1 VRIRPNAC
9 ARVKAPAWTA
19 DDIVVT
25 DQADVRCPHCGALLR
40 AGAEWCTLCY
50 ADLRPKPEPE
60 PVAVSVLEPSYAAT
74 AAPAAP
80 VDPLTAPLSA
90 LEAAALAITNK
101 TPPDPEADPSAAP
114 VGWPCSG
121 CEAVVSFDEDACPT
135 CGTRFLDGARGAPD
149 LLDRI
154 GPGGLPVSTQSLI
167 IAGGAAAMIAVIV
180 AAMYII
186 GTIF

>member
-1 VRIRPNAC
+1 
-9 ARVKAPAWTA
+9 
-19 DDIVVT
+19 VT

-40 AGAEWCTLCY
+40 PGAEWCTLCY

-60 PVAVSVLEPSYAAT
+60 PVTVIAREPSYAAG

-80 VDPLTAPLSA
+80 VDPLTAPRPTLDSAAPLSA

-101 TPPDPEADPSAAP
+101 TAPDPEADPSAAP

>member
-1 VRIRPNAC
+1 
-9 ARVKAPAWTA
+9 
-19 DDIVVT
+19 VVT
-25 DQADVRCPHCGALLR
+25 DQADVRCPHCGAMLR

-60 PVAVSVLEPSYAAT
+60 PVAVIAHEPSYAAG

-80 VDPLTAPLSA
+80 ADPLTAPHSTLDA
-90 LEAAALAITNK
+90 
-101 TPPDPEADPSAAP
+101 AAP
-114 VGWPCSG
+114 VGWPCTG
-121 CEAVVSFDEDACPT
+121 CAAIVSFDEDTCPT
-135 CGTRFLDGARGAPD
+135 CGARFLDGVRGEPD

-154 GPGGLPVSTQSLI
+154 GPGGLPVSTQTLI
-167 IAGGAAAMIAVIV
+167 IAGGAAAIIAVIL